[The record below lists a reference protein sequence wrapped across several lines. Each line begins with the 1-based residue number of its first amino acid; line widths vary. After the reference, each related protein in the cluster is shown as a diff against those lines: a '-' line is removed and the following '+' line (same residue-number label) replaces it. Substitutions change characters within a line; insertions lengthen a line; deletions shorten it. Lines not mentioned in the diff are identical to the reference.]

1 MAIKSIKVNL
11 KKNSYSILLSDSYK
25 GSLSFFKKFVP
36 NKKIFIVCDDN
47 VAKLYLKDFESFMK
61 ENKFN
66 LFSFVFSAGEKYKN
80 LKTVE
85 NMYDFALSAGMDR
98 QYTVVALGG
107 GVVGDTAG
115 FFAATYMRGLNFVQ
129 FPTTLLA
136 MVDSSIGGKTGVNI
150 KTGKNIV
157 GAFYQPKFVFINTSF
172 LKTLP
177 GSHIKNG
184 MAEVIKYAISFDNIF
199 FNYLLKVFNKGIL
212 SNKEFYY
219 IISKCCKY
227 KANVVSKDEKEKLGI
242 REFLNFGHTF
252 AHALETITEY
262 KKYLHGQAVA
272 VGMLFIADLAFNIK
286 FIDNKTKKQIYQI
299 VEAAGFV
306 KPKLNFNLNKFF
318 SLMKK
323 DKKSVS
329 KKIKFVLPKK
339 IGNVVSKQEVSDETV
354 LKTLKEFFK

>member
-1 MAIKSIKVNL
+1 MKNIKVSL
-11 KKNSYSILLSDSYK
+11 KDNSYPIFLTDNYK
-25 GSLSFFKKFVP
+25 SSLPFFKKFIP
-36 NKKIFIVCDDN
+36 NKKVFIISDDI
-47 VAKLYLKDFESFMK
+47 VAGLYLENFKKFMK
-61 ENKFN
+61 ENKFT
-66 LFSFVFSAGEKYKN
+66 LFSFVFCAGEKYKN

-85 NMYDFALSAGMDR
+85 SIYNFALSAGIDR
-98 QYTVVALGG
+98 QYTVIALGG

-129 FPTTLLA
+129 VPTTLLA

-150 KTGKNIV
+150 KEGKNIA

-177 GSHIKNG
+177 GSHLQNG
-184 MAEVIKYAISFDNIF
+184 IAEVIKYAISFDEKF
-199 FNYLLKVFNKGIL
+199 FNYLLKVFNKGFV
-212 SNKEFYY
+212 SNTDYTY
-219 IISKCCKY
+219 IIAKCCKF
-227 KANVVSKDEKEKLGI
+227 KADVVSMDEKEKLGI

-272 VGMLFIADLAFNIK
+272 FGMLFIADLSVNVN
-286 FIDNKTKKQIYQI
+286 FITDITKQKIYQI
-299 VEAAGFV
+299 MEAAGFV
-306 KPKLNFNLNKFF
+306 KPKFNFNVNKFL

-323 DKKSVS
+323 DKKNIST
-329 KKIKFVLPKK
+329 KIKFVLPKK
-339 IGNVVSKQEVSDETV
+339 IGKVVSKQEVAEQTV

>member
-11 KKNSYSILLSDSYK
+11 KKNSYPIILDDNYK
-25 GSLSFFKKFVP
+25 SSLRFFKKFVP
-36 NKKIFIVCDDN
+36 NRKIFIVSDDT
-47 VAKLYLKDFESFMK
+47 VAKLYLKDFEKFMK

-80 LKTVE
+80 LKTLE
-85 NMYDFALSAGMDR
+85 DMYSFALSKGIDR
-98 QYTVVALGG
+98 HYTVVALGG

-115 FFAATYMRGLNFVQ
+115 FFAATYMRGLSFIQ
-129 FPTTLLA
+129 IPTTLLA

-150 KTGKNIV
+150 KTGKNIA

-184 MAEVIKYAISFDNIF
+184 MAEVIKYAISFDKHF
-199 FNYLLKVFNKGIL
+199 FAYLLKIFNNGVL
-212 SNKEFYY
+212 SNKDFYY

-227 KANVVSKDEKEKLGI
+227 KATVVSKDEKEKLGI

-272 VGMLFIADLAFNIK
+272 AGMLFIADLAFNIK
-286 FIDNKTKKQIYQI
+286 FTDDKTKQEIYKI
-299 VEAAGFV
+299 IEAAGFN
-306 KPKLNFNLNKFF
+306 KPKLNFNINKFF

-323 DKKSVS
+323 DKKNIS
-329 KKIKFVLPKK
+329 KKIKFVLPEKTGK
-339 IGNVVSKQEVSDETV
+339 VVSKQEVSDKTV
-354 LKTLKEFFK
+354 LKTLKDFFK

>member
-11 KKNSYSILLSDSYK
+11 KKDSYPIILDNSYKS
-25 GSLSFFKKFVP
+25 SLSFFKKFVP
-36 NKKIFIVCDDN
+36 NKKVIIISDDI
-47 VAKLYLKDFESFMK
+47 VAKLYLKDFEKFMK

-80 LKTVE
+80 LKTLE
-85 NMYDFALSAGMDR
+85 TIYNFALSKGIDR

-107 GVVGDTAG
+107 GVVGDTSG
-115 FFAATYMRGLNFVQ
+115 FFAATYMRGLNFIQ
-129 FPTTLLA
+129 IPTTLLA

-150 KTGKNIV
+150 ESGKNIA

-177 GSHIKNG
+177 GSHIRNG
-184 MAEVIKYAISFDNIF
+184 MAEVIKYAISFDKSF
-199 FNYLLKVFNKGIL
+199 FNYLSNILNKGVL
-212 SNKEFYY
+212 SEKDFYY

-227 KANVVSKDEKEKLGI
+227 KATVVSKEKLGI

-272 VGMLFIADLAFNIK
+272 VGMLFIADLALNVK
-286 FIDNKTKKQIYQI
+286 FINDETKRQIYQI
-299 VEAAGFV
+299 IESAGFV
-306 KPKLNFNLNKFF
+306 KPKLNFDINKFF

-323 DKKSVS
+323 DKKNIS
-329 KKIKFVLPKK
+329 KKIKFVLPKQ
-339 IGNVVSKQEVSDETV
+339 IGKVVSKQEVSDETV

>member
-1 MAIKSIKVNL
+1 MTIKSIKVNL
-11 KKNSYSILLSDSYK
+11 KKNSYPIILDNAYNS
-25 GSLSFFKKFVP
+25 SLPFFTKFVP
-36 NKKIFIVCDDN
+36 EKKVFVISDDT
-47 VAKLYLKDFESFMK
+47 VAKLYLKSFENFMK

-66 LFSFVFSAGEKYKN
+66 LFSFVFSSGEKYKN
-80 LKTVE
+80 LKTLE
-85 NMYDFALSAGMDR
+85 EIYNFALSAGIDR
-98 QYTVVALGG
+98 QYTVIALGG

-115 FFAATYMRGLNFVQ
+115 FFAATYMRGLNFIQ

-150 KTGKNIV
+150 KTGKNIA

-177 GSHIKNG
+177 GNHIKNG
-184 MAEVIKYAISFDNIF
+184 MAEVIKYAISFDEHF
-199 FNYLLKVFNKGIL
+199 FNYLSNVLNKAVL
-212 SNKEFYY
+212 SDENFYY
-219 IISKCCKY
+219 IISKCCRY
-227 KANVVSKDEKEKLGI
+227 KAMVVAKDEKEKLGI

-252 AHALETITEY
+252 AHALETITGY

-272 VGMLFIADLAFNIK
+272 AGMLFIADLAFNIK
-286 FIDNKTKKQIYQI
+286 FTDDKTKQQIYKVI
-299 VEAAGFV
+299 DSAGFI
-306 KPKLNFNLNKFF
+306 KPKLNFSINNFF

-323 DKKSVS
+323 DKKNIS

-339 IGNVVSKQEVSDETV
+339 IGKVVSKQEVDDRIV